1 MSILSPAGG
10 LENETLTVVCEKK
23 IKVRYLALVSVSM
36 TAAMKFQISQ
46 SFELFFRFLKIFFW
60 KGDGRLS
67 VRIGFALGVKIGPLS
82 RTIFSHVSWIS
93 IYFLKGVPEFGHV
106 FGFIFWSHRRTWFW
120 IWVCPKKTRFFEKM
134 CIFFRKNGWLGAPWG
149 PKIRFTSGANLSHV
163 LHVSFESCRR
173 VLYRVPGRG
182 RFWSRLQGPEP
193 EQVTVTN
200 STWQKNR

>member
-1 MSILSPAGG
+1 
-10 LENETLTVVCEKK
+10 
-23 IKVRYLALVSVSM
+23 M

-46 SFELFFRFLKIFFW
+46 SFDLFFRFLKFFFLEKVTDAW
-60 KGDGRLS
+60 VSELGSLS
-67 VRIGFALGVKIGPLS
+67 GSKSDPSAGPFLVTFRGFLY
-82 RTIFSHVSWIS
+82 T
-93 IYFLKGVPEFGHV
+93 FLKACLNSGTFLGPFFGPTGEPD
-106 FGFIFWSHRRTWFW
+106 FGFGC
-120 IWVCPKKTRFFEKM
+120 VQKKQDFLKKCAF
-134 CIFFRKNGWLGAPWG
+134 FFRKNGWLGAPWG

>member
-46 SFELFFRFLKIFFW
+46 SFELFFRFLKIFFEKVTDAW
-60 KGDGRLS
+60 VSELGSLS
-67 VRIGFALGVKIGPLS
+67 GSKSDPSAGPFLVTFRGFLY
-82 RTIFSHVSWIS
+82 T
-93 IYFLKGVPEFGHV
+93 FLKACLNSGTFLGPFFGPTGEPD
-106 FGFIFWSHRRTWFW
+106 FGFGC
-120 IWVCPKKTRFFEKM
+120 VQKKQDFLKKCAF
-134 CIFFRKNGWLGAPWG
+134 FFRKNGWLGAPWG

>member
-1 MSILSPAGG
+1 MTGAWVSELGSLSGSKSDPSAGPF
-10 LENETLTVVCEKK
+10 
-23 IKVRYLALVSVSM
+23 LV
-36 TAAMKFQISQ
+36 T
-46 SFELFFRFLKIFFW
+46 FRGFLYTFLKACLNSGTFLGPFFDPTGEPDFGFGCVQKNKIFWKNVFFFW
-60 KGDGRLS
+60 
-67 VRIGFALGVKIGPLS
+67 
-82 RTIFSHVSWIS
+82 
-93 IYFLKGVPEFGHV
+93 
-106 FGFIFWSHRRTWFW
+106 
-120 IWVCPKKTRFFEKM
+120 
-134 CIFFRKNGWLGAPWG
+134 KNGWLGAPWG